1 VCSWQPRNNISDEP
15 VPVYTSRL
23 YSIQGLRTNQWHTRT
38 MVLAQIWTG
47 ATRNGRSTWAMST
60 AVFLGDNASSL
71 SYGTVAFNWPRLGA
85 SLVVRNA
92 KTWVQ
97 KAWTDLG
104 TASNGAMP
112 HGDDG
117 DQSWGKLRILELRWL
132 VWGEEWCFGHV
143 TRRRS
148 RESLQ
153 FYSDHLCASW
163 IWDESVH
170 SSALISFSSVGR
182 HGRQWRDGMASYL
195 RPREYDTRAWAPCSR
210 EA

>member
-1 VCSWQPRNNISDEP
+1 VCPRQPRNNISREP

-38 MVLAQIWTG
+38 TVLARFWTG
-47 ATRNGRSTWAMST
+47 ATQNVRSTWAMST
-60 AVFLGDNASSL
+60 TAFLGDNASSL
-71 SYGTVAFNWPRLGA
+71 SYGTVAFNWPRSGA

-92 KTWVQ
+92 KTWVR

-104 TASNGAMP
+104 IASHGAMP

-117 DQSWGKLRILELRWL
+117 DQSWGKFRILELRWL
-132 VWGEEWCFGHV
+132 VWGEEWCSGHV
-143 TRRRS
+143 TKRRS

-153 FYSDHLCASW
+153 FYSDHSCASR

-170 SSALISFSSVGR
+170 SSALISFSTAER

-195 RPREYDTRAWAPCSR
+195 QPREYDTRAWTPCSI